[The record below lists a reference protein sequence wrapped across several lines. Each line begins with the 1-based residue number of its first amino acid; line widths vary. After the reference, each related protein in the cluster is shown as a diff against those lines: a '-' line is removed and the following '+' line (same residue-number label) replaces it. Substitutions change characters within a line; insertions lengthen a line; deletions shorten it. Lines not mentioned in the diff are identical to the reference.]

1 MLSSLIVLCLIA
13 CVRSDEGKWR
23 QIETPQ
29 GPVRGRRDP
38 AGLYIFSNI
47 PYATVPSGPNKFG
60 APSPPPIW
68 LQPLETSNK
77 PIICPQPI
85 MPLFEGKVMQEDC
98 LIANIYVPITIQ
110 TNLPVVV
117 YIHGGAFELGYGDL
131 LTPKNFVKQN
141 EVIVVT
147 FNYRLGVHGFLCLGT
162 DDIPGNAG
170 MKDQVQL
177 LKWVKKNIAS
187 YGGDPEDVT
196 IAGYSAGS
204 VSVDLLMLAK
214 SAQGLFNKVI
224 QESGAAVASISVQI
238 NPLES
243 AKILARKLNFT
254 DVDDVYALE
263 EFYKNTPLEMLLGST
278 FADRTD
284 ASIPFGPC
292 VERKS
297 SLAFLSDAPVNRV
310 GFLNITDESQ
320 LSEEFKNMKR
330 TMRDLWNNFV
340 RHGKPVPEGSSFPS
354 WPSADA
360 NRSPYMS
367 LGQTMQLESSL
378 LESRARFWDDIYQR
392 YYREPTPPPNP
403 PKSEL

>member
-1 MLSSLIVLCLIA
+1 MTIWRSLIVLCLIA

-85 MPLFEGKVMQEDC
+85 MPL
-98 LIANIYVPITIQ
+98 L
-110 TNLPVVV
+110 
-117 YIHGGAFELGYGDL
+117 
-131 LTPKNFVKQN
+131 
-141 EVIVVT
+141 
-147 FNYRLGVHGFLCLGT
+147 
-162 DDIPGNAG
+162 
-170 MKDQVQL
+170 
-177 LKWVKKNIAS
+177 
-187 YGGDPEDVT
+187 
-196 IAGYSAGS
+196 
-204 VSVDLLMLAK
+204 
-214 SAQGLFNKVI
+214 
-224 QESGAAVASISVQI
+224 
-238 NPLES
+238 
-243 AKILARKLNFT
+243 
-254 DVDDVYALE
+254 
-263 EFYKNTPLEMLLGST
+263 
-278 FADRTD
+278 
-284 ASIPFGPC
+284 
-292 VERKS
+292 
-297 SLAFLSDAPVNRV
+297 
-310 GFLNITDESQ
+310 
-320 LSEEFKNMKR
+320 EEFKNMKR

-367 LGQTMQLESSL
+367 LGQTMQLQSSL